1 MSSTG
6 EDPGA
11 ASADG
16 QGRSGGRGEDPH
28 QRLRELLGVH
38 ALGHLGPG
46 EDAALRAHL
55 DGCAD
60 CRAELAEL
68 APLRRALDG
77 VDPERLA
84 SPASPP
90 PGLGEHV
97 RRQVV
102 AERAAVERAAAER
115 GAADGAAGGTT
126 LAARRRPRVR
136 LLAAAAALVLVGGGG
151 LLLGR
156 STAPEPP
163 TGPFEAVELQV
174 VGEEA
179 VRVEDAGLVPHT
191 WGVELRVRAS
201 GFEEGAVYRASFVD
215 ERGRSTPAGEF
226 LGTGEQEM
234 LCNLQAALLRPQAA
248 QVVISDA
255 DGDPVLTA
263 DL

>member
-1 MSSTG
+1 MSGTG
-6 EDPGA
+6 EDPRAGS
-11 ASADG
+11 ASG
-16 QGRSGGRGEDPH
+16 QGRSGGRDGADPH

-46 EDAALRAHL
+46 EAAAVRAHL
-55 DGCAD
+55 DGCAE
-60 CRAELAEL
+60 CRAELAEI
-68 APLRRALDG
+68 APLRWALDG
-77 VDPERLA
+77 IDPERLD

-90 PGLGEHV
+90 PRLGEQV
-97 RRQVV
+97 RRSVA
-102 AERAAVERAAAER
+102 AERARRAVGDGAGGDPAAA
-115 GAADGAAGGTT
+115 APA
-126 LAARRRPRVR
+126 LRRRPRVR
-136 LLAAAAALVLVGGGG
+136 LLAVAAAVVVVGGGG
-151 LLLGR
+151 VLLGR

-163 TGPFEAVELQV
+163 TGPFEVVELQV
-174 VGEEA
+174 VGAED

-215 ERGRSTPAGEF
+215 QSGRSTPAGEF
-226 LGTGEQEM
+226 LGTGEEEM
-234 LCNLQAALLRPQAA
+234 LCNLQAALLRPRAA